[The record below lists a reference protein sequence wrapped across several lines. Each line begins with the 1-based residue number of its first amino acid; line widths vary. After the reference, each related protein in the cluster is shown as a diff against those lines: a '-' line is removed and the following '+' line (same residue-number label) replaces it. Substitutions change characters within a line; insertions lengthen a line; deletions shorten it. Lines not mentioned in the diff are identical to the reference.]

1 MRANPSRSPFTRRD
15 ERRFYLFILP
25 WLLGLVLFQA
35 GPILAAL
42 ALSFT
47 DWNLVAAPEWRGVT
61 HYDELRR
68 DPLFHTALRNTLY
81 YSLVSVPLGVALAF
95 GLALLVNRAWFGM
108 GFFRTVLLLPAL
120 VSGAAIALVW
130 GWLFNPRF
138 GAVNA
143 ALRAFHLPTPG
154 WLADPS
160 WAMPTII
167 LLSLWSV
174 GGTMLIYLAGL
185 RTIPRELYDAARI
198 DGAGPFALIRHV
210 TIPLLSPTTYFLLVV
225 GTIMS
230 LQLFTPTYIL
240 TEGGPRNSTL
250 TLPLY
255 IYRNAFEWQEL
266 GYAAALSVILILIT
280 LVLTVIQ
287 VVLARR
293 WVFYAGATPGLGGR

>member
-1 MRANPSRSPFTRRD
+1 MRANPPRTAFTRRD

-25 WLLGLVLFQA
+25 WLLGLLLFQA

-42 ALSFT
+42 ALSLT
-47 DWNLVAAPEWRGVT
+47 DWNLVANPEWRGVT
-61 HYDELRR
+61 HYDELIH

-81 YSLVSVPLGVALAF
+81 YSLASVPLGVCLAF
-95 GLALLVNRAWFGM
+95 GLALLVNRRWFGM
-108 GFFRTVLLLPAL
+108 GFFRTVFLLPAL

-143 ALRAFHLPTPG
+143 ALRTLHLPTPG
-154 WLADPS
+154 WLADPD

-174 GGTMLIYLAGL
+174 GGWTLIYLAGL

-198 DGAGPFALIRHV
+198 DGAGPLALTRHV
-210 TIPLLSPTTYFLLVV
+210 TLPLLSPTTYFLLVV

-266 GYAAALSVILILIT
+266 GYAAALSVVLILLT
-280 LVLTVIQ
+280 LVLTLVQ
-287 VVLARR
+287 VALARR
-293 WVFYAGATPGLGGR
+293 WVFYAGSPPGLGGR

>member
-1 MRANPSRSPFTRRD
+1 
-15 ERRFYLFILP
+15 
-25 WLLGLVLFQA
+25 
-35 GPILAAL
+35 
-42 ALSFT
+42 
-47 DWNLVAAPEWRGVT
+47 
-61 HYDELRR
+61 
-68 DPLFHTALRNTLY
+68 
-81 YSLVSVPLGVALAF
+81 
-95 GLALLVNRAWFGM
+95 M
-108 GFFRTVLLLPAL
+108 GFFRTVFLMPAL

-130 GWLFNPRF
+130 GWLFNPRL

-143 ALRAFHLPTPG
+143 LLRLVNLPAPG
-154 WLADPS
+154 WLADPR

-198 DGAGPFALIRHV
+198 DGAGPLALTWHITLPMV
-210 TIPLLSPTTYFLLVV
+210 SPVTYFLLVV

-255 IYRNAFEWQEL
+255 IYRSAFEFGEF
-266 GYAAALSVILILIT
+266 GYAASLSVVLIALTLALT
-280 LVLTVIQ
+280 LVQ
-287 VVLARR
+287 VALARR
-293 WVFYAGATPGLGGR
+293 WVFYAGAGPGGGR

>member
-1 MRANPSRSPFTRRD
+1 MRANPSRSPFARRD

-35 GPILAAL
+35 GPILAAI
-42 ALSFT
+42 ALSLT
-47 DWNLVAAPEWRGVT
+47 DWNLVASPEWRGLT
-61 HYDELRR
+61 HYDTLTH
-68 DPLFHTALRNTLY
+68 DPLFRTALKNTLY
-81 YSLVSVPLGVALAF
+81 YSLASVPLGVGLAF
-95 GLALLVNRAWFGM
+95 VLALLVNRRWLGM
-108 GFFRTVLLLPAL
+108 GFFRTVFLVPAL

-138 GAVNA
+138 GAINSL
-143 ALRAFHLPTPG
+143 LRTLHLPTPG

-174 GGTMLIYLAGL
+174 GGWVLIYLAGL
-185 RTIPRELYDAARI
+185 RSIPRELYDAARI
-198 DGAGPFALIRHV
+198 DGAGPLALTRYV
-210 TIPLLSPTTYFLLVV
+210 TLPMLSPTTYFLLVV

-255 IYRNAFEWQEL
+255 IYRNAFEFQKL
-266 GYAAALSVILILIT
+266 GYAAALSVVLILLTLALT
-280 LVLTVIQ
+280 LVQ
-287 VVLARR
+287 VALARR
-293 WVFYAGATPGLGGR
+293 WVFYAGTTPGLGGR

>member
-61 HYDELRR
+61 HYDELSR

-198 DGAGPFALIRHV
+198 DGAGPFALTRHV

-287 VVLARR
+287 VILARR

>member
-1 MRANPSRSPFTRRD
+1 MRANPPRTPFTRRD

-42 ALSFT
+42 ALSLT
-47 DWNLVAAPEWRGVT
+47 DWNLVADPQWRGLT
-61 HYDELRR
+61 HYDELSS
-68 DPLFHTALRNTLY
+68 DPLFRTALRNTLY
-81 YSLVSVPLGVALAF
+81 YSLVSVPLGVGLAF
-95 GLALLVNRAWFGM
+95 SLALLVNRSWFGM
-108 GFFRTVLLLPAL
+108 GAFRTVFLLPAL

-138 GAVNA
+138 GAINSV
-143 ALRAFHLPTPG
+143 LRSLNLPTPG

-198 DGAGPFALIRHV
+198 DGGGPLALTRYV
-210 TIPLLSPTTYFLLVV
+210 TLPLLSPTTYFLLVV

-255 IYRNAFEWQEL
+255 IYRNAFEFQKF
-266 GYAAALSVILILIT
+266 GYAAALSVVLILLT
-280 LVLTVIQ
+280 LILTLIQ
-287 VVLARR
+287 VTVARR
-293 WVFYAGATPGLGGR
+293 WVFYAGAAPGLGGR

>member
-1 MRANPSRSPFTRRD
+1 MRANPPRTAFTRRD

-42 ALSFT
+42 ALSLT
-47 DWNLVAAPEWRGVT
+47 DWNLVASPEWRGLT
-61 HYDELRR
+61 HYDELAN
-68 DPLFHTALRNTLY
+68 DPLFRTALRNTLY
-81 YSLVSVPLGVALAF
+81 YSLVSVPLGVGLAF
-95 GLALLVNRAWFGM
+95 ALALLVNRSWFGM
-108 GFFRTVLLLPAL
+108 GIFRTVFLLPAL

-138 GAVNA
+138 GAINSV
-143 ALRAFHLPTPG
+143 LRALNLPTPG

-185 RTIPRELYDAARI
+185 RTIPSELYDAARI
-198 DGAGPFALIRHV
+198 DGAGPLALTRYV
-210 TIPLLSPTTYFLLVV
+210 TLPLLSPTTYFLLVV

-255 IYRNAFEWQEL
+255 IYRNAFEFQEF
-266 GYAAALSVILILIT
+266 GYAAALSVVLILLT
-280 LVLTVIQ
+280 LILTLIQ
-287 VVLARR
+287 VTVARR
-293 WVFYAGATPGLGGR
+293 WVFYAGAAPGLGGR

>member
-1 MRANPSRSPFTRRD
+1 MRASPSRSPFARRD

-35 GPILAAL
+35 GPILAAI

-47 DWNLVAAPEWRGVT
+47 DWNLVANPEWRGLT
-61 HYDELRR
+61 HYDTLVH
-68 DPLFHTALRNTLY
+68 DPLFRTALKNTLY
-81 YSLVSVPLGVALAF
+81 YSLVSVPLGVGLAF
-95 GLALLVNRAWFGM
+95 GLALLVNRSWFGM
-108 GFFRTVLLLPAL
+108 GFFRTVFLLPAL

-138 GAVNA
+138 GAINSL
-143 ALRAFHLPTPG
+143 LRTFHLPTPG

-174 GGTMLIYLAGL
+174 GGWMLIYLAGL
-185 RTIPRELYDAARI
+185 RTIPRELFDAARI
-198 DGAGPFALIRHV
+198 DGAGPLAMTRYV
-210 TIPLLSPTTYFLLVV
+210 TLPMISPTTYFLLIV
-225 GTIMS
+225 GTILS

-255 IYRNAFEWQEL
+255 IYRNAFEFQKL
-266 GYAAALSVILILIT
+266 GYAATLSVVLIVLTLILT
-280 LVLTVIQ
+280 LIQ
-287 VVLARR
+287 VGLARR
-293 WVFYAGATPGLGGR
+293 WVFYTGATPGVGGR

>member
-1 MRANPSRSPFTRRD
+1 MRANPSRTPFTRRD

-42 ALSFT
+42 ALSLT
-47 DWNLVAAPEWRGVT
+47 DWNLVANPEWRGLT
-61 HYDELRR
+61 HYDELAN
-68 DPLFHTALRNTLY
+68 DPLFRTAFKNTLY
-81 YSLVSVPLGVALAF
+81 YSLVSVPLGVGLSF
-95 GLALLVNRAWFGM
+95 GLALLVNRPWFGM
-108 GFFRTVLLLPAL
+108 GFFRTVFLLPAL

-138 GAVNA
+138 GAINS
-143 ALRAFHLPTPG
+143 ALRTLDLPTPG

-185 RTIPRELYDAARI
+185 RAIPRELYDAARI
-198 DGAGPFALIRHV
+198 DGAGPLALTRYV
-210 TIPLLSPTTYFLLVV
+210 TLPLLSPTTYFLLVV
-225 GTIMS
+225 GTILS

-255 IYRNAFEWQEL
+255 IYRNAFEFQQF
-266 GYAAALSVILILIT
+266 GYAAALSVVLILLT
-280 LVLTVIQ
+280 LILTLIQ
-287 VVLARR
+287 VAVARR
-293 WVFYAGATPGLGGR
+293 WVFYAGAAPGLGGR

>member
-1 MRANPSRSPFTRRD
+1 MRVRPSRTPIARRD

-25 WLLGLVLFQA
+25 WLLGLALFQA
-35 GPILAAL
+35 GPIVAAL
-42 ALSFT
+42 ALSLT
-47 DWNLVAAPEWRGVT
+47 DWNLVASPEWRGIT
-61 HYDELRR
+61 HYDRLLN
-68 DPLFHTALRNTLY
+68 DPLLRTAVTNTLY
-81 YSLVSVPLGVALAF
+81 YSAVSVPLGVGLAF
-95 GLALLVNRAWFGM
+95 GLALLVNRSWFGM
-108 GFFRTVLLLPAL
+108 GFFRTIFMMPAL

-130 GWLFNPRF
+130 GWLFNPRL

-143 ALRAFHLPTPG
+143 LLRVLHLPTPG
-154 WLADPS
+154 WLADPG
-160 WAMPTII
+160 WAMPTLI

-198 DGAGPFALIRHV
+198 DGAGPLALTWHI
-210 TIPLLSPTTYFLLVV
+210 TLPMLSPVTYFLLVV

-240 TEGGPRNSTL
+240 TEGGPRNATL

-255 IYRNAFEWQEL
+255 IYRNAFEYQEL
-266 GYAAALSVILILIT
+266 GYAAALSVVLILLTLALT
-280 LVLTVIQ
+280 LVQ
-287 VVLARR
+287 VALARR

>member
-1 MRANPSRSPFTRRD
+1 MRASQSRTPFVRRD

-25 WLLGLVLFQA
+25 WLLGLILFQA
-35 GPILAAL
+35 GPILAAV

-47 DWNLVAAPEWRGVT
+47 DWNLVANPEWRGLT
-61 HYDELRR
+61 HYDTLVN
-68 DPLFHTALRNTLY
+68 DPLFRTALKNTLY
-81 YSLVSVPLGVALAF
+81 YSLVSVPLGIGLAF
-95 GLALLVNRAWFGM
+95 GLALLVNRSWFGM
-108 GFFRTVLLLPAL
+108 GFFRTVFLLPAL

-138 GAVNA
+138 GAINSL
-143 ALRAFHLPTPG
+143 LRTLHLPTPG

-174 GGTMLIYLAGL
+174 GGWVLIYLAGL
-185 RTIPRELYDAARI
+185 RAIPSELYDAARI
-198 DGAGPFALIRHV
+198 DGAGPLALTRYV
-210 TIPLLSPTTYFLLVV
+210 TLPLLSPTTYFLLVI
-225 GTIMS
+225 GTILS

-255 IYRNAFEWQEL
+255 IYRNAFEFQEL
-266 GYAAALSVILILIT
+266 GYAATLSVVLILLTLLLT
-280 LVLTVIQ
+280 LVQ

-293 WVFYAGATPGLGGR
+293 WVFYAGAAPGLGGR